1 MRLTECFELFIPPGF
16 HKQRRIRNAESHVP
30 RPLGG
35 DARIHVE
42 DRKYGGHLRERDRES
57 LVFVFGNGSL
67 YQKTFEQGART
78 SRYIKAQPNNVM
90 DRKIGEATLNI
101 FSLRCWYMYATKTM
115 VPNAQKIETASNVI
129 LDRLRSNA
137 K

>member
-1 MRLTECFELFIPPGF
+1 MNYLYRQVFISSAVYEMQNPMC
-16 HKQRRIRNAESHVP
+16 RV
-30 RPLGG
+30 
-35 DARIHVE
+35 
-42 DRKYGGHLRERDRES
+42 HLVAMHEYMSRTGNMAAIYERERDRES